1 MIQNITADVIC
12 INGQTTKT
20 IFVLHA
26 AYNLP
31 SDILILCHV
40 FCQWF
45 HNFDAKFSI
54 VGTFCKVKVSENIE
68 QNLLLGKKVFLNEI
82 ILIVI

>member
-1 MIQNITADVIC
+1 MIQNITTDLIC
-12 INGQTTKT
+12 ISGQTTKT

-45 HNFDAKFSI
+45 HNFGAKFSI
-54 VGTFCKVKVSENIE
+54 GDTFCKVKPSENIE
-68 QNLLLGKKVFLNEI
+68 QNLILGKKVILNKI
-82 ILIVI
+82 ILIMI